1 MTPSTPF
8 FQLSGGGNDFL
19 ALVEPAAAPAP
30 EEIRGWCRR
39 GISLGADGLFVLR
52 RRGAGRVEM
61 GYWNS
66 DGLPADLC
74 LNGTRC
80 AVQLAAFLGWD
91 EDDEDHENGGVVI
104 ETAAGP
110 IAGRRVDE
118 SRTALEVPI
127 PETVKEVTV
136 DGPAGPCRGFHVL
149 AGVPHFV
156 LPWPEAAGE
165 IAAAPVEGWGR
176 PLRHHPA
183 FGDPGANVNF
193 VRFTAP
199 DRMAVRTYERG
210 VEAETLCCGTGVIAS
225 TAAGLAAGESK
236 LPLTT
241 WTQGGFELTVERAGE
256 GHWLLTGDARIVA
269 RGEILPGALP

>member
-1 MTPSTPF
+1 MTEPLPF
-8 FQLSGGGNDFL
+8 WKLSGGGNDFL
-19 ALVEPAAAPAP
+19 ALVEPAAAPAA

-52 RRGAGRVEM
+52 RREAGRVGME
-61 GYWNS
+61 YWNS

-80 AVQLAAFLGWD
+80 AAQLATHLGWD
-91 EDDEDHENGGVVI
+91 DERGGVVI

-110 IAGRRVDE
+110 IAGRRVDPQ
-118 SRTALEVPI
+118 RTALEVPI
-127 PETVKEVTV
+127 PQTVKEVTV
-136 DGPAGPCRGFHVL
+136 DGPEGLCRGFHVL

-156 LPWPEAAGE
+156 LPWPETAGE
-165 IAAAPVEGWGR
+165 LAEAPVESWGR

-183 FGDPGANVNF
+183 FGAPGANVNF

-225 TAAGLAAGESK
+225 AAAGLAAGESK

-256 GHWLLTGDARIVA
+256 GYWLLSGDARIVA
-269 RGEILPGALP
+269 RGEILAGALG